1 MLVETHGDRDGA
13 ERGGGGYEAAPATE
27 LVATR
32 CAACGRALVDAQ
44 SLAAGMGPDCR
55 EKYGAPEVLTAA
67 DRATANALIY
77 RLALPDHGAEAA
89 PDLLTRLGELGF
101 EQLVERIAGRI
112 VKVRTSWIAE
122 RRLLLVQTP
131 KNAAFAR
138 VAPTLGLVTE
148 AGLTV
153 ASFAKNLHAVHEAI
167 AEHFAGQLIQS
178 PKGFGVCLLYTS
190 DAADE

>member
-1 MLVETHGDRDGA
+1 MLVETHGGEGRTDGA
-13 ERGGGGYEAAPATE
+13 SGYETAPATE

-55 EKYGAPEVLTAA
+55 DKFGGIEILTEEQ
-67 DRATANALIY
+67 RAIANATIY
-77 RLALPDHGAEAA
+77 RLALPGHGGSDA
-89 PDLLTRLGELGF
+89 PELLTRLQALGF
-101 EQLVERIAGRI
+101 EQLVARIAGRI
-112 VKVRTSWIAE
+112 IKVRTSWIAE

-148 AGLTV
+148 EGLKV
-153 ASFAKNLHAVHEAI
+153 ASFARNLHAAHEAI

-178 PKGFGVCLLYTS
+178 PRGLGIVPAKAVQS
-190 DAADE
+190 

>member
-1 MLVETHGDRDGA
+1 MLVETHGDQGRVDGA
-13 ERGGGGYEAAPATE
+13 GGGYEAAPATE

-55 EKYGAPEVLTAA
+55 DKYGGIEVLTEEQ
-67 DRATANALIY
+67 RREANAAIY
-77 RLALPDHGAEAA
+77 RLALPNHGGSDA
-89 PDLLTRLGELGF
+89 PELLTRLQALGF
-101 EQLVERIAGRI
+101 EQLVERIAGRL
-112 VKVRTSWIAE
+112 VKVRTSWIAD

-138 VAPTLGLVTE
+138 VAPTLGFVTE

-153 ASFAKNLHAVHEAI
+153 ASFAKNLHSVHEAI
-167 AEHFAGQLIQS
+167 AEHFAGQLIES
-178 PKGFGVCLLYTS
+178 PRGFGIVPAKAVQS
-190 DAADE
+190 